1 MGELRHGGCCAP
13 GREATAR
20 PRSDEPVPV
29 QATAEA
35 TDLVALD
42 GGWFTMGSDDA
53 YAYEEDGEGPV
64 RRVRVDPFCI
74 AARSVSNRQ
83 FSEFVDATGHV
94 TSAEHYGTSF
104 VFGGLLP

>member
-1 MGELRHGGCCAP
+1 MSELRHGGCCAP
-13 GREATAR
+13 VREATSR
-20 PRSDEPVPV
+20 PRSAEPAQV
-29 QATAEA
+29 QDTAGA

-64 RRVRVDPFCI
+64 RCVRVDPFSI
-74 AARSVSNRQ
+74 AAHSVSNRQ
-83 FSEFVDATGHV
+83 FSEFVDATGHI

-104 VFGGLLP
+104 VFGGL